1 MKKRFNVTGVCSP
14 NSHYMM
20 DDTRRF
26 NAIFQ
31 MVEMGEYFTINRPRQ
46 YGKTTMLFALA
57 HHLQKTPDYLPIR
70 LNFEA
75 ADVEHL
81 TSAVGFAQMFL
92 WHVHN
97 DLQKRNPDLAHL
109 AENVSLVKNEDL
121 STWISYF
128 VKSVGKKVVLLID
141 EVDKS
146 SNYRPFL
153 EFLATLRNKYQER
166 TDGEITFHSVVL
178 AGVHDI
184 KSLKFKLRNPDEAQS
199 NSPWNIAADFKVAME
214 FVPAEIVYMLRQYS
228 EAENVQ
234 MDFEAISER
243 LYYYTSGYPFL
254 ISKLCKIIAED
265 LLPQKSDQSCWT
277 LDDVEE
283 SVQLLLKEEQNTNFD
298 SLIKNL
304 ENNEDLYQLVFATLV
319 DGAFIPFNPD
329 EPMIRLGRMYGI
341 FKAGNPLQI
350 HNRIYE
356 QRIYN
361 FMVAIRLRQMLSQQ
375 EYKSLGANYT
385 LPDGSLDFGLVL
397 RKFQSFMKEQYSKRD
412 NPMKEREWR
421 LIFLSFLKPIINGH
435 GYAFKEVETSEEK
448 RLDIVVTYLQWR
460 YIIELKRWSGEKSH
474 ERGLN
479 QLADYLDI
487 HGVSEGWLLI
497 FDTRETP
504 TWEEQVIQHK
514 DKQILAVWA

>member
-1 MKKRFNVTGVCSP
+1 
-14 NSHYMM
+14 M

-26 NAIFQ
+26 SAI
-31 MVEMGEYFTINRPRQ
+31 MSLVKRGKYFTINRPRQ

-75 ADVEHL
+75 ADVEQL

-97 DLQKRNPDLAHL
+97 DLKRRNSDLAHL
-109 AENVSLVKNEDL
+109 AENVPLNKNEDL

-153 EFLATLRNKYQER
+153 DFLAVLRDKYQER
-166 TDGEITFHSVVL
+166 ADGEITFHSVVL

-214 FVPAEIVYMLRQYS
+214 FEPIEIAHMLRQYS
-228 EAENVQ
+228 EAESVQ

-254 ISKLCKIIAED
+254 VSKLCKIIAED

-277 LDDVEE
+277 LDDLEA
-283 SVQLLLKEEQNTNFD
+283 SVQLLLREKNTNFD
-298 SLIKNL
+298 SLTKNI
-304 ENNEDLYQLVFATLV
+304 ENNSELYDFLYRILVEGEVLPYNAHTPLMRMGV
-319 DGAFIPFNPD
+319 
-329 EPMIRLGRMYGI
+329 MYGI
-341 FKAGNPLQI
+341 LKDGRRGVAI

-356 QRIYN
+356 QLIYTYMIDRN
-361 FMVAIRLRQMLSQQ
+361 LEKGEVKQARYVGDQFTQD
-375 EYKSLGANYT
+375 
-385 LPDGSLDFGLVL
+385 DGSLDLEKVLV
-397 RKFQSFMKEQYSKRD
+397 KFQSFMKEQYSKRD

-421 LIFLSFLKPIINGH
+421 LIFLSFLKPIINGR

-448 RLDIVVTYLQWR
+448 RLDIVITYLHWR

-497 FDTRETP
+497 FDTRETL
-504 TWEEQVIQHK
+504 TWEQQVIQHK
-514 DKQILAVWA
+514 GKQIFAVWV